1 MQNWI
6 GWLMDLMKSLLSQ
19 IIKRVDAAAV
29 AKASTYRTN
38 MNIGTK
44 GLDLIRFFE
53 GLELNAYQCA
63 AGVWTIGYGHTKDVQ
78 QGMTISEARANEML
92 AEELNEYESY
102 INGLVT
108 VELNQ
113 DQFDAMVSWVYNL
126 GVGNLK
132 ASTLLKVLNAG
143 DYDGVPAQ
151 MMRWNK
157 AGGKVLEGLTKRRQA
172 EADLFCG
179 N

>member
-1 MQNWI
+1 
-6 GWLMDLMKSLLSQ
+6 MDLMKSLLSQ